1 MAKPI
6 LTQLQEGVVLGDG
19 GYIVA
24 LEQRG
29 YVVAGAFTPELAVE
43 HPNAIRSMHE
53 EMLNAGADVLQVMAF
68 YGSREKLRTV
78 GQADRTFEINQ
89 AATRIAQ
96 EVAGETALVAG
107 DLSATW
113 KWEPDNHSVQ
123 SLVAGMF
130 DEQIEAQD
138 GVDFSIGETFWH
150 FGEALLCL
158 ERLKAK
164 TTVPAMITL
173 SFRGS
178 NVLDDGVTAAEATR
192 RLHDAGADIVGTNCM
207 RDPERSYPIIEEMRA
222 ASDGFLAAQPV
233 GFRCSWEVPYFTGTP
248 AFPDKLEPTQLTR
261 YEMGEF
267 AGRAKALG
275 VNYVGGCCG
284 VIGSHIREMAR
295 ALGKHTAEPVWQPD
309 PDAPMSE
316 TEQHWEQRGA
326 GAAG

>member
-53 EMLNAGADVLQVMAF
+53 EMLNSGSEVIQVMAF

-89 AATRIAQ
+89 ASTRIAR
-96 EVAGETALVAG
+96 EAAGDTALVAG

-113 KWEPDNHSVQ
+113 KWEPDSSSAQ

-138 GVDFSIGETFWH
+138 GVDFFIGETFWH
-150 FGEALLCL
+150 YGEALLCL

-164 TTVPAMITL
+164 TSVPTMITL

-178 NVLDDGVTAAEATR
+178 NELDDGVTAAEATR
-192 RLHDAGADIVGTNCM
+192 RLRDAGADIVGMNCM
-207 RDPERSYPIIEEMRA
+207 RDPERSYPIIEEMRD

-233 GFRCSWEVPYFTGTP
+233 GFRCTWEVPYFTGTP
-248 AFPDKLEPTQLTR
+248 AFPDKLDPLQLTR
-261 YEMGEF
+261 FEMGEF
-267 AGRAKALG
+267 AGKAKAMG
-275 VNYVGGCCG
+275 VDYVGACCG
-284 VIGSHIREMAR
+284 AIGGHIREMAK
-295 ALGKHTAEPVWQPD
+295 ALGKFTEEEVWKPN
-309 PDAPMSE
+309 PAAPMSE
-316 TEQHWEQRGA
+316 TEQNWEQRGA
-326 GAAG
+326 GPVN